1 MRLKSYF
8 GSSVEGALNLARQE
22 LGPDA
27 MLVDSRRAGVESRHL
42 GQYEVICASI
52 PPRTSGDEAKLA
64 ALAEKE
70 ASNAGF
76 GAPGLDRLSQEVTDL
91 RRHMEH
97 LSSTIVRCGAGLATL
112 RSDPALAQAFAILTA
127 AEVDPALAQ
136 DILSRVSSAST
147 PPEAGATTDNSELEA
162 KRSAGIRSLLAVE
175 VERLLSVDNRLGR
188 EKSPHRVVVL
198 VGPPGSGKTTCI
210 VKLAAK
216 FGLSGRKPTQILTLD
231 TFRVGAA
238 EQLRAYATILGVG
251 FQITE
256 TTLNLAQALEEHRQ
270 KELILIDTPGFSRSE
285 VLDSQALGRF
295 LGTHPDM
302 DVHLVVPASMKSAD
316 LKRTIEQYGCYR
328 PAKLLFS
335 RVDETDTFGPI
346 LNQIVSSGKPVS
358 FLSCGQQIPEDL
370 EVATKSSLLE
380 LILKKEYLQTGKTSA
395 RAAA

>member
-1 MRLKSYF
+1 
-8 GSSVEGALNLARQE
+8 
-22 LGPDA
+22 